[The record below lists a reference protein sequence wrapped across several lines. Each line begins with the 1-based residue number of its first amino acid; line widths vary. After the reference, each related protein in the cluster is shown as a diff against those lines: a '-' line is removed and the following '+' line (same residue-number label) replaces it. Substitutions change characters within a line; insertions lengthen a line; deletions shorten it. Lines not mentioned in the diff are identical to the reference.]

1 MSGSFAALCSR
12 LSERPLL
19 CPGEESEHS
28 ESEPGMALG
37 RDLKRRLKA
46 AIAPLIF
53 LSLVGYFSWNVVKGN
68 HGLVAYAQRQ
78 ELFAQAQADQAKAVA
93 ERDAWERRVAGLR
106 SRHIDAD
113 TLDERARA
121 MLNLADPSD
130 VIVPYG
136 TQDRLF

>member
-1 MSGSFAALCSR
+1 MTF
-12 LSERPLL
+12 
-19 CPGEESEHS
+19 
-28 ESEPGMALG
+28 G
-37 RDLKRRLKA
+37 REVKQRSKA

-53 LSLVGYFSWNVVKGN
+53 LALAGYFAWNAVQGN
-68 HGLVAYAQRQ
+68 RGLVAYAQRQ
-78 ELFAQAQADQAKAVA
+78 ELLAQAQADQARAQA

-106 SRHIDAD
+106 SQHINAD

-130 VIVPYG
+130 VIVPYA